1 LPAAGQRAVREEL
14 ELLRIDASILMHTP
28 QTASLVHHHKYR
40 NFWYDRSGG
49 ERQFAAGAG
58 SQSGLLVVA
67 ECSYLHHCLSGKRG
81 IAKRSPL
88 RQKGK
93 GAMTDFALPVSMEP
107 AKKRP
112 NLDKGFNPLTMILF
126 GGILAGGLLF
136 VAYSLYV
143 DIDAAGTKVTSYV
156 PFLLL
161 FVALPF
167 LLSVVAGSFAAVIL
181 GSYGIAQLIASAL

>member
-1 LPAAGQRAVREEL
+1 
-14 ELLRIDASILMHTP
+14 
-28 QTASLVHHHKYR
+28 
-40 NFWYDRSGG
+40 
-49 ERQFAAGAG
+49 
-58 SQSGLLVVA
+58 
-67 ECSYLHHCLSGKRG
+67 
-81 IAKRSPL
+81 
-88 RQKGK
+88 
-93 GAMTDFALPVSMEP
+93 MTDFALPVSMEP

-161 FVALPF
+161 FVALAF